1 MCIIIAKEKGKKLPS
16 ETVLKKC
23 WEANPEGGGFMF
35 NSNKKV
41 IIEKGF
47 MKFNDFYNRLI
58 ECDLHH
64 NLKKST
70 LIIHFRVA
78 TSGLVDNGNCH
89 PYPITND
96 INLLRKT
103 EIECEIG
110 VAHNGVIREY
120 NEKNN
125 ILNDTQMFIIEV
137 IEDLISNTKKGYYK
151 TKTFKKIMESMINES
166 RLVLLN
172 AEGEMIK
179 IGNWIE
185 ENGLYFSNNKYKT
198 LNTLK
203 SSKYRKAQIFENEL
217 KYLEDDFESNDKFYI
232 DDMPVEEEEFN
243 LIIDTLTCLDTCE
256 SVYSMDYLQEY
267 NCFNGEYLLDEEEK
281 IIYEKDGRKLYYLG
295 EYLTREECIDE
306 F

>member
-1 MCIIIAKEKGKKLPS
+1 
-16 ETVLKKC
+16 
-23 WEANPEGGGFMF
+23 MF

-89 PYPITND
+89 PYPITNN

-120 NEKNN
+120 NGKDN

-137 IEDLISNTKKGYYK
+137 IDDLIANTKKEYYK
-151 TKTFKKIMESMINES
+151 SKTFKKIMESMINGS

-172 AEGEMIK
+172 TAGEIIK

-185 ENGLYFSNNKYKT
+185 ENGLYFSNDKYKT
-198 LNTLK
+198 SNALK

-217 KYLEDDFESNDKFYI
+217 KYLEDDFESNDNFYI

-243 LIIDTLTCLDTCE
+243 LFIDGLTYLEYCE

-281 IIYEKDGRKLYYLG
+281 KIYEKSGRNLYYLG
-295 EYLTREECIDE
+295 EYLTREECTSE

>member
-1 MCIIIAKEKGKKLPS
+1 
-16 ETVLKKC
+16 
-23 WEANPEGGGFMF
+23 
-35 NSNKKV
+35 
-41 IIEKGF
+41 
-47 MKFNDFYNRLI
+47 
-58 ECDLHH
+58 
-64 NLKKST
+64 
-70 LIIHFRVA
+70 
-78 TSGLVDNGNCH
+78 
-89 PYPITND
+89 
-96 INLLRKT
+96 
-103 EIECEIG
+103 
-110 VAHNGVIREY
+110 
-120 NEKNN
+120 
-125 ILNDTQMFIIEV
+125 MFIIEV

-172 AEGEMIK
+172 AKGEVIK

-232 DDMPVEEEEFN
+232 DDMSVEEEEFN

-281 IIYEKDGRKLYYLG
+281 IIYEKDGRKLYYVG
-295 EYLTREECIDE
+295 KYLTREECMDE

>member
-23 WEANPEGGGFMF
+23 WKANPEGGGFMF

-89 PYPITND
+89 PYPITNN

-120 NEKNN
+120 NGKDN

-137 IEDLISNTKKGYYK
+137 IDDLIANTKKEYYK
-151 TKTFKKIMESMINES
+151 SKTFKKILRI
-166 RLVLLN
+166 RL
-172 AEGEMIK
+172 
-179 IGNWIE
+179 
-185 ENGLYFSNNKYKT
+185 
-198 LNTLK
+198 
-203 SSKYRKAQIFENEL
+203 
-217 KYLEDDFESNDKFYI
+217 
-232 DDMPVEEEEFN
+232 
-243 LIIDTLTCLDTCE
+243 
-256 SVYSMDYLQEY
+256 
-267 NCFNGEYLLDEEEK
+267 YLLFFYFWNRPK
-281 IIYEKDGRKLYYLG
+281 RHI
-295 EYLTREECIDE
+295 LTFNPLFCMKKAPD
-306 F
+306 